1 MALTEQASTITGAR
15 ALRKAWRRF
24 GRVHALR
31 TDRAGTVVLSAL
43 GAYVV
48 SGLVWWGATR
58 PPTSLIGSLHTTAGR
73 SWDATSWNPGW
84 AWVVGAALLVAGIA
98 AARALGPLTAST
110 ERAFWLLSTP
120 VDRAS
125 MLRPGVVTVFAAGA
139 GAGAAGGRL
148 AAFAGT
154 VEQWPPLTACGAVLG
169 LGVAALALL
178 VQARVLPTRTLPVVQ
193 ILTAALGGAVAAVC
207 ATGTVVPVF
216 GTWPPAAVV
225 ALPALAMCCAALLRC
240 GRITAAEL
248 NERAEITAA
257 ARTSL
262 IGLDPT
268 LVVRVHD
275 AGAWKRVAARRS
287 RALPPGRTRAL
298 VRADLLRNLR
308 RPSPFA
314 TTAVAVC
321 AAWALGATTQPVVA
335 GWVQLSAVYAATLV
349 FSTGLRD
356 LASKPD
362 LRAMLGAADRDLYR
376 PLMVVPACAAAAVTA
391 VTAPVTGWSPSV
403 SAIVAAG
410 ACVAVYRLRTRPATE
425 YDGLVLETAVGQVPL
440 DLIRQW
446 MRGPDSL
453 VAAGLL
459 LALIL

>member
-1 MALTEQASTITGAR
+1 MALTERAPAIAGAR
-15 ALRKAWRRF
+15 ALRKARRGF
-24 GRVHALR
+24 GRVHAPR
-31 TDRAGTVVLSAL
+31 TDRAGIVVLSAL
-43 GAYVV
+43 GAYVA
-48 SGLVWWGATR
+48 SGLAWWCATR

-73 SWDATSWNPGW
+73 NWDAASWNPGW
-84 AWVVGAALLVAGIA
+84 AWVVGAAVLVAGIA
-98 AARALGPLTAST
+98 VARALGPLTASA

-154 VEQWPPLTACGAVLG
+154 VEQWLPLTACGAVIG
-169 LGVAALALL
+169 LGIAALALL
-178 VQARVLPTRTLPVVQ
+178 VQARVLPTRTLPAVQ

-207 ATGTVVPVF
+207 AIGTVVPVLV
-216 GTWPPAAVV
+216 TWLPVMVA

-248 NERAEITAA
+248 NERAAIAVA

-262 IGLDPT
+262 VGLDPT
-268 LVVRVHD
+268 LVVGVHD
-275 AGAWKRVAARRS
+275 AAAWKRVAARRS

-314 TTAVAVC
+314 ATAVAVC
-321 AAWALGATTQPVVA
+321 AAWALGTTTQPVVA

-362 LRAMLGAADRDLYR
+362 LRAMLGAADRALYR

-391 VTAPVTGWSPSV
+391 VTAPATGWSPSV

-410 ACVAVYRLRTRPATE
+410 ACVAVYRLRTRPATA
-425 YDGLVLETAVGQVPL
+425 YDGLVLETAVGQVPV

-446 MRGPDSL
+446 MRGPDGL